1 MGWIVRYGLIASTIM
16 GSTETTFYTIAVYT
30 SCIKIK
36 KIRFVLIAA
45 LTADLIGM
53 IASVVIWGIMS

>member
-53 IASVVIWGIMS
+53 IASVVICGIMS